1 LQQALKSPR
10 PDELLLGLDHVSE
23 LEAVL
28 AQLRLAGLQVLDMEV
43 RKPDLEDVFVSLV
56 SKGGA

>member
-1 LQQALKSPR
+1 
-10 PDELLLGLDHVSE
+10 VSE